1 MPNQRVASD
10 WAQNWQ
16 GSLPL
21 KVTAIV
27 LWALVLAGMIVT
39 AVQLRGLD
47 EKIKVGYERGAD
59 RLAFFTGH
67 TLQEVRALSPAV
79 LPALARYNESPAF
92 SAIELEVDGA
102 RLLLGEKAANAVVYR
117 REIPFRFAGDAA
129 NVRRAQVTAYHPPLP
144 QLVAEKRRAI
154 LVPLIAGFLV
164 FGLLLAL
171 ILRFVLTRPFGY
183 MVATARAITQGEL
196 SRRFDTHRTDE
207 FGYLSTFFNRM
218 LDTLEDQQRN
228 LKDSLHRVQHSEAAL
243 FEAKERAQV
252 TLHSIADGVITTD
265 ARGYVDYLNPVA
277 ERLTGWTTVEARG
290 MALAEVFN
298 TVDEIGHEAVVIPVD
313 ACVLDNRVLFSP
325 QQTLLVHREG
335 HEAVVENSAAPIRDR
350 HGHCIGMVIVFHDLT
365 EAHRMA
371 QKASYEAAHDALT
384 GLVNRREFERRLE
397 QLISNAKQD
406 DKQHA
411 LLYLDLDQFKVVND
425 ILGHAAGDELL
436 RDLAVLLQQHL
447 RASDTLAR
455 LGGDEF
461 GVLLEG
467 CPLAQAQLIADKLR
481 QAIRD
486 VRFQREG
493 RGLEVSASFG
503 VVGIDRTSESHA
515 AVMSAADAACYTAK
529 DKGRNRVQA
538 YVPDDTE
545 LAQRQGEMR
554 WVQRITQALEENRFV
569 LYQQTLLPL
578 GTAPAGLHFEVLVR
592 MIDEQGALVAPG
604 EFIPAAERY
613 NLMSMV
619 DRWVLQAILADPG
632 VEALARCG
640 GLATCAINL
649 SGQSLCDDHFAAFVV
664 EQLERHPW
672 MTDKVCF
679 EITETAAI
687 GNLNRALRFISIL
700 RAMGCRFS
708 LDDFGSGLSSFKYLA
723 NLNVDYL
730 KIDGSFI
737 KAMSSDP
744 AAYAIVEAIN
754 EVGHV
759 MSIKTVAE
767 FVEDQATL
775 TRLETLGMD
784 YAQGFG
790 IAKPQPLSALAT
802 PGQAR
807 VRAGGA

>member
-1 MPNQRVASD
+1 MPTTRLASD
-10 WAQNWQ
+10 WTQSWQ
-16 GSLPL
+16 GSLPV

-47 EKIKVGYERGAD
+47 QKIQARYEHSVD
-59 RLAFFTGH
+59 RLAYFAGQ
-67 TLQEVRALSPAV
+67 TLHAVPALTPAIV
-79 LPALARYNESPAF
+79 PALARYNESQEF
-92 SAIELEVDGA
+92 SAIELDVDGIS
-102 RLLLGEKAANAVVYR
+102 LLVGKQDTEAVAYH
-117 REIPFRFAGDAA
+117 REIAFRFRNDAA
-129 NVRRAQVTAYHPPLP
+129 NLRYAKLTAYHPPLT
-144 QLVAEKRRAI
+144 QLVAQERKAM
-154 LVPLIAGFLV
+154 LVPLLAGFLV

-196 SRRFDTHRTDE
+196 SLRFDNRRTDE

-218 LDTLEDQQRN
+218 LDMLEQQQRN

-265 ARGYVDYLNPVA
+265 ARGCVDYLNPVA
-277 ERLTGWTTVEARG
+277 ERLTGWTNAEARG
-290 MALAEVFN
+290 LILSEVLN
-298 TVDEIGHEAVVIPVD
+298 TVDEISREPVVIPVD
-313 ACVLDNRVLFSP
+313 ACLLDNRVLFSP

-350 HGHCIGMVIVFHDLT
+350 HGHCIGAVIVFHDLT
-365 EAHRMA
+365 EAHKMA
-371 QKASYEAAHDALT
+371 QKASYQATHDALT
-384 GLVNRREFERRLE
+384 GLVNRREFERRLQ
-397 QLISNAKQD
+397 QLITNAKQD
-406 DKQHA
+406 NKQHA

-436 RDLAVLLQQHL
+436 HDLAILLQQHL
-447 RASDTLAR
+447 RTSDTLAR

-461 GVLLEG
+461 GALLEG
-467 CPLAQAQLIADKLR
+467 CPLEPAQLIADKLR
-481 QAIRD
+481 RAIRE
-486 VRFQREG
+486 VRFQRDG
-493 RGLEVSASFG
+493 QGLEVSASIG
-503 VVGIDRTSESHA
+503 VVSIDHASESHT

-538 YVPDDTE
+538 YVADDTE

-554 WVQRITQALEENRFV
+554 WVQRITQALEEDRFV

-592 MIDEQGALVAPG
+592 MIDEHGVLVSPG

-613 NLMSMV
+613 NLMSMI
-619 DRWVLQAILADPG
+619 DRWVIKTILTDPG
-632 VEALARCG
+632 VEALARRG

-649 SGQSLCDDHFAAFVV
+649 SGQSLCEDHFAAFVV
-664 EQLERHPW
+664 EQLGRHPW

-687 GNLNRALRFISIL
+687 GNLNRALRFISVL
-700 RAMGCRFS
+700 RGMGCRFS

-737 KAMSSDP
+737 KAMGSDP

-775 TRLETLGMD
+775 AKLETLGMD

-790 IAKPQPLSALAT
+790 IAKPQPLSVLAT
-802 PGQAR
+802 SKPTRLPG
-807 VRAGGA
+807 